1 MNTYFITTDS
11 TADFPKKFYE
21 SEFDVVKMSFVL
33 DGELYDGYEKEFLP
47 SKEFYTAIAN
57 GKVATTSMPS
67 VGLIEEFF
75 ENICSKGFDI
85 LHVSFSSALSSSY
98 SCYVNAADAVLKK
111 YPDRKIVVID
121 SLCAAP
127 GEGLLVY
134 YALKK
139 RKEGATL
146 EDNAKYLEE
155 LKNHIG
161 HAFTVDDMMY
171 LYRGGRVTKSTA
183 LIGRAL
189 KVKPVLM
196 VSDKGE
202 LIPTNTA
209 MGRKL
214 ALKSMV
220 EKLEVKGKDYKN
232 DVIFIGHC
240 DAYDDAITLKKMVE
254 EKVGDTP
261 IVITDISPIVGA
273 HLGKGGL
280 TLHYLC
286 TDKVPFRN

>member
-11 TADFPKKFYE
+11 TADLPKEFYE
-21 SEFDVVKMSFVL
+21 SDFDIVKMSFVL
-33 DGELYDGYEKEFLP
+33 DGKLYDGYENEFLP
-47 SKEFYTAIAN
+47 SKEFYSAIAS
-57 GKVATTSMPS
+57 GKTATTSMPA
-67 VGLIEEFF
+67 VGLIEDFF
-75 ENICSKGFDI
+75 ENICSKGYDI
-85 LHVSFSSALSSSY
+85 LHISFSSALSSSY
-98 SCYVNAADAVLKK
+98 NSYLNAAKSVIDRH
-111 YPDRKIVVID
+111 PDRKIIVID

-134 YALKK
+134 YALKQ
-139 RKEGATL
+139 RKNGATL
-146 EDNAKYLEE
+146 EKNANYLDE
-155 LKNHIG
+155 LKHHIG
-161 HAFTVDDMMY
+161 HAFTVDDMMN
-171 LYRGGRVTKSTA
+171 LYHGGRVTKSTA
-183 LIGRAL
+183 VVGQAL

-240 DAYDDAITLKKMVE
+240 DAYNDAVLLSKMVE

-261 IVITDISPIVGA
+261 IVITDISPIIGA